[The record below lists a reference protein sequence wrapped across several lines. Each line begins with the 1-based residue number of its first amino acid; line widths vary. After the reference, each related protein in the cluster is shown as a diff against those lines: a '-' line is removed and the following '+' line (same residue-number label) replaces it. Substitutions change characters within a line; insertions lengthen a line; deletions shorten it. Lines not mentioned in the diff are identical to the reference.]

1 MSVSIKETEE
11 ATAKAFI
18 EALSSPIDGKW
29 VMPWDRTS
37 EFPTNPTTGKDYAGG
52 FNGFVLMMGGL
63 QYGDNRWA
71 GFGQW
76 KKTANRVKEG
86 ETGTPIFFP
95 RFKCSA
101 CGVAIGWGKKCR
113 NGHSVVKSA
122 DKSFS
127 GWGSSFVFNNQQT
140 TSPLASAEV
149 KDVDPAE
156 GFARADALVQ
166 TLGADFRHGGG
177 RAFYSPREDYIMV
190 PEAGK
195 FTSVEAY
202 WATTLHEHAHWSGHS
217 SRLNRPGIAQ
227 TSGFGGESYA
237 FEELVAEMGAAFVCK
252 HIGIEKEGLF
262 DNHVKYIASWK
273 KALTDDPSI
282 LRKACQ
288 QAGAVMRYL
297 LDKGE
302 GKGRG

>member
-1 MSVSIKETEE
+1 MSDSIRDTEE
-11 ATAKAFI
+11 KTAKAFI
-18 EALSSPIDGKW
+18 DALSTPVDGKW

-52 FNGFVLMMGGL
+52 FNGFVLMLGGL
-63 QYGDNRWA
+63 QFGDNRWA

-76 KKTANRVKEG
+76 KKSKNPVRKG
-86 ETGTPIFFP
+86 QGGTPIFFP
-95 RFKCSA
+95 RFKCATCYSP
-101 CGVAIGWGKKCR
+101 IGWAKKCR

-122 DKSFS
+122 EKIFS
-127 GWGSSFVFNNQQT
+127 GWGSSKVFNNQQT
-140 TSPLASAEV
+140 VSPLASAEV

-156 GFARADALVQ
+156 GFARAAALVK
-166 TLGADFRHGGG
+166 TLDADFRHGGG

-202 WATTLHEHAHWSGHS
+202 WATTLHEHAHWSGHA
-217 SRLNRPGIAQ
+217 SRLNRPGI
-227 TSGFGGESYA
+227 TRPSGFKGEDYA

-252 HIGIEKEGLF
+252 HIGIEREGLF

-273 KALTDDPSI
+273 KSLTDDPSI
-282 LRKACQ
+282 IRKACQ

-297 LDKGE
+297 IDKGE
-302 GKGRG
+302 GSKP